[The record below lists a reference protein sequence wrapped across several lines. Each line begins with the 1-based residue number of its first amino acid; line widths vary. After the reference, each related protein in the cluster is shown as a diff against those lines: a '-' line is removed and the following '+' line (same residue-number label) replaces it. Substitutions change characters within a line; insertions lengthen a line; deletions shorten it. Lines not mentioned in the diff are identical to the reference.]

1 MIWFELLIFDVD
13 DTPLPGSKCI
23 TSILATLTLNG
34 GEFQNDGTI
43 TLRAAIGPGNSL
55 ISAYICVG
63 QRERLFRGLAFPQ
76 AFEAV
81 AKAALQRRRRIRIE
95 RHQIPQRLASIPTE
109 PGHGRSV
116 GVRVARHILSNRPVT
131 MLCQVDQALGIG
143 PGR

>member
-55 ISAYICVG
+55 IPARICVWERG
-63 QRERLFRGLAFPQ
+63 RLFSGLGFPQ

-81 AKAALQRRRRIRIE
+81 AKAGLQRAWRIRVE
-95 RHQIPQRLASIPTE
+95 HHPIPPRLRGVPTE
-109 PGHGRSV
+109 PS
-116 GVRVARHILSNRPVT
+116 AR
-131 MLCQVDQALGIG
+131 
-143 PGR
+143 